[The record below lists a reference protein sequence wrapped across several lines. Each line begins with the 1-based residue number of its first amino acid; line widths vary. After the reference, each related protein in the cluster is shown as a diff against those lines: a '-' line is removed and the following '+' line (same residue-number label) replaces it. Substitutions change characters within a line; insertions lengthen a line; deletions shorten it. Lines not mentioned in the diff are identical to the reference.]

1 MNYRHAFHAGN
12 FADIFKHAVLARVIV
27 HLRKKEAAFR
37 VIDTHAGA
45 GRYDL
50 TGGEAARSGEW
61 RGGIGRVRAYPP
73 RGETAALME
82 PLLARLPNPDEG
94 EDRFYPGSP
103 LIALALIRPQ
113 DRLICCELHPD
124 ERRALTAAIQ
134 TDSRAK
140 VAEID
145 GWTALR
151 AFLPPPERR
160 GLVLVDP
167 PFEEGD
173 DFRRFEAGLTDAHR
187 RWATGIFLF
196 WYPIKEALAVED
208 FARRLRRLRIP
219 KILRVELA
227 VSARPSERLAACGMI
242 VVNPPWGLADDL
254 GTLLPYLSRTLDL
267 DGTGRYRMVWL
278 AGEAS

>member
-1 MNYRHAFHAGN
+1 MLDPRPPHPTVDLWERHRRLGVMTRAGIAAAGLRL
-12 FADIFKHAVLARVIV
+12 FAPLGF
-27 HLRKKEAAFR
+27 ES
-37 VIDTHAGA
+37 DTV
-45 GRYDL
+45 
-50 TGGEAARSGEW
+50 T
-61 RGGIGRVRAYPP
+61 
-73 RGETAALME
+73 
-82 PLLARLPNPDEG
+82 
-94 EDRFYPGSP
+94 
-103 LIALALIRPQ
+103 
-113 DRLICCELHPD
+113 
-124 ERRALTAAIQ
+124 
-134 TDSRAK
+134 
-140 VAEID
+140 
-145 GWTALR
+145 

-208 FARRLRRLRIP
+208 FARRLQRLRIP